1 MFCSFFAAPRFRQT
15 LVVGM
20 DFHDDH
26 AHRGAAPKRQER
38 CLRAFLRHEK
48 LALAMRM
55 ATVSYHSWHGA
66 GRADAGTQTV
76 TLQVLPDSQRQ
87 HQQTSMWRPDM

>member
-1 MFCSFFAAPRFRQT
+1 
-15 LVVGM
+15 M
-20 DFHDDH
+20 DVHDDH
-26 AHRGAAPKRQER
+26 AYRGAAPRRRER

-55 ATVSYHSWHGA
+55 AAVSHYSWHGA

-76 TLQVLPDSQRQ
+76 TLQVLPGSQRQ
-87 HQQTSMWRPDM
+87 HQ